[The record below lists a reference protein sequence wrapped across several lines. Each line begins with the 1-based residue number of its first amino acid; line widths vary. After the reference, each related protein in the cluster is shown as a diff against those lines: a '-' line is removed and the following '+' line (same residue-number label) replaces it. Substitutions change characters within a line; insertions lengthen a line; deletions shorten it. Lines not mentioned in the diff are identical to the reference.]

1 MNKVI
6 ISGNLTRDM
15 DVKVLA
21 NETLVGNFTVANQV
35 GYGDKAKTN
44 FVPVTMFGQRVES
57 MEKYLVT
64 GVKVL
69 VEGEID
75 YKSVQDDKGNWKNYF
90 SVIVHNIEIIKFKED
105 SPFEEDNKNKRNI
118 RKGGRR

>member
-21 NETLVGNFTVANQV
+21 NETIVGNFTVSNQV
-35 GYGDKAKTN
+35 GYGEKAKTN

-64 GVKVL
+64 GAKVL
-69 VEGEID
+69 IEGEID
-75 YKSVQDDKGNWKNYF
+75 YKSIQDDKGNWKNYF

-105 SPFEEDNKNKRNI
+105 NPFEDDNKNKRNN

>member
-6 ISGNLTRDM
+6 ISGNLTKDM

-21 NETLVGNFTVANQV
+21 NETIVGNFTVANQV
-35 GYGDKAKTN
+35 GYGEKAKTD

-69 VEGEID
+69 IEGEID
-75 YKSVQDDKGNWKNYF
+75 YKSVKDDKGNWKNYF
-90 SVIVHNIEIIKFKED
+90 SVIVHNIEIIKFKEENV
-105 SPFEEDNKNKRNI
+105 FEEDNKNKRNN

>member
-21 NETLVGNFTVANQV
+21 NETIVGNFTVANQV
-35 GYGDKAKTN
+35 GYGEKAKTN

-69 VEGEID
+69 IEGEID
-75 YKSVQDDKGNWKNYF
+75 YKSIQDDKGNWKNYF

-105 SPFEEDNKNKRNI
+105 NPFEDDNKNKRNN

>member
-21 NETLVGNFTVANQV
+21 NETIVGNFTVANQV
-35 GYGDKAKTN
+35 GFGDKAKTN

-57 MEKYLVT
+57 LEKYLVT
-64 GVKVL
+64 GAKVL
-69 VEGEID
+69 IEGEID

-90 SVIVHNIEIIKFKED
+90 SVIVHNIEINKFKED
-105 SPFEEDNKNKRNI
+105 NPFEDDNKNKRNN

>member
-21 NETLVGNFTVANQV
+21 NETIVGNFTVANQV
-35 GYGDKAKTN
+35 GFGDKAKTN

-57 MEKYLVT
+57 LEKYLVT
-64 GVKVL
+64 GAKVL
-69 VEGEID
+69 IEGEID
-75 YKSVQDDKGNWKNYF
+75 YKSVQDNKGNWKNYF
-90 SVIVHNIEIIKFKED
+90 SVIVHNIEIIKFKEED
-105 SPFEEDNKNKRNI
+105 PFEEDNKNKRYN

>member
-21 NETLVGNFTVANQV
+21 NETIVGNFTVANQV
-35 GYGDKAKTN
+35 GYGEKAKTN

-64 GVKVL
+64 GAKVL
-69 VEGEID
+69 IEGEID
-75 YKSVQDDKGNWKNYF
+75 YKSIQDDKGNWKNYF

-105 SPFEEDNKNKRNI
+105 NPFEEDNKNKRNY
-118 RKGGRR
+118 RKGGRK

>member
-35 GYGDKAKTN
+35 GYGEKAKTN
-44 FVPVTMFGQRVES
+44 FVPVTMFGKRVES

-64 GVKVL
+64 GANVL
-69 VEGEID
+69 IEGEID
-75 YKSVQDDKGNWKNYF
+75 YKSVQYDKGNWKNYF

-105 SPFEEDNKNKRNI
+105 NPFEDDNKNKRNN

>member
-21 NETLVGNFTVANQV
+21 NETIVGNFTLANQV
-35 GYGDKAKTN
+35 GFGDKAKTN

-57 MEKYLVT
+57 LEKYLVT
-64 GVKVL
+64 GAKVL
-69 VEGEID
+69 IEGEID
-75 YKSVQDDKGNWKNYF
+75 YKSFQDDKGNWKNYF

-105 SPFEEDNKNKRNI
+105 NPFEDDNKNKRNN

>member
-21 NETLVGNFTVANQV
+21 NETIVGNFTVANQV
-35 GYGDKAKTN
+35 GYGEKAKTN

-64 GVKVL
+64 GAKVL
-69 VEGEID
+69 IEGEID

-105 SPFEEDNKNKRNI
+105 NPFEDDNKNKRNN

>member
-21 NETLVGNFTVANQV
+21 NETIVGNFTVANQV
-35 GYGDKAKTN
+35 GYGEKAKTN

-64 GVKVL
+64 GAKVL
-69 VEGEID
+69 IEGEID
-75 YKSVQDDKGNWKNYF
+75 YKSIQDDKGNWKNYF

-105 SPFEEDNKNKRNI
+105 NPFEDDNKNKRNN

>member
-21 NETLVGNFTVANQV
+21 NETIVGNFTVANQV
-35 GYGDKAKTN
+35 GYGEKAKTN

-64 GVKVL
+64 GAKVL
-69 VEGEID
+69 IEGEID
-75 YKSVQDDKGNWKNYF
+75 HKSVQDDKGNWKNYF

-105 SPFEEDNKNKRNI
+105 NPFEDDNKNKRNN

>member
-21 NETLVGNFTVANQV
+21 NETIVGNFTVANQV
-35 GYGDKAKTN
+35 GYGENAKTN

-64 GVKVL
+64 GAKVL
-69 VEGEID
+69 IEGEID

-90 SVIVHNIEIIKFKED
+90 SVIVHNIEIIKFKEENV
-105 SPFEEDNKNKRNI
+105 FEEDNKNKRNN

>member
-6 ISGNLTRDM
+6 ISGNLTKDM

-21 NETLVGNFTVANQV
+21 NETIVGNFTVANQV
-35 GYGDKAKTN
+35 GYGEKAKTN

-64 GVKVL
+64 GAKVL
-69 VEGEID
+69 IEGEID
-75 YKSVQDDKGNWKNYF
+75 YKSIQNDKGNWKNYF

-105 SPFEEDNKNKRNI
+105 NPFEEDNKNKRNY
-118 RKGGRR
+118 RKGGRK